1 MEDFLTGARALGPE
15 LAALRAAFHREP
27 ETGRREFHTA
37 RRLELF
43 FAELGVPTRRLG
55 PTAVLAELAGA
66 LPGPTAAFRADMDA
80 LPVQEQTGA
89 ACASEIPGA
98 MHACG
103 HDFHMTAALGA
114 AKLLAARRDSLRG
127 CVRFLF
133 EPDEEGSGGAA
144 AMVKAGAMDGVSAVF
159 GAHVSPEL
167 PAGTA
172 GIRFGKF
179 YAASNPFSLRLTGKT
194 AHAAEPEKGIDAVY
208 AAARAACA
216 LKQLQEPLTQR
227 FGRAVVTVG
236 SLHAGTACNI
246 LAGVAEL
253 TGILRTLGPDARREG
268 LRLLRGTAERIAR
281 ETGVL
286 AELSVTDGYAGVVN
300 DDRASGLAL
309 AAAQAVLGPGRV
321 QILPK
326 PTMMTEDFGCFL
338 DKAPGCFY
346 HIGVGGAEPLHS
358 PRFYPPDA
366 LLPGAAALAAGILQ
380 TFLEHP
386 DFTVQEES
394 PCRPSH

>member
-1 MEDFLTGARALGPE
+1 MENFLTEARTLGPE

-27 ETGRREFHTA
+27 ETGLQEFRTA
-37 RRLELF
+37 GKLESF
-43 FAELGVPTRRLG
+43 FAALGIPTRRLG
-55 PTAVLAELAGA
+55 GTAVLAELAGA

-80 LPVQEQTGA
+80 LPVAEQTGT
-89 ACASEIPGA
+89 ACASEIPGV

-114 AKLLAARRDSLRG
+114 AKLLAAHRSTLPG
-127 CVRFLF
+127 SVRFLF

-179 YAASNPFSLRLTGKT
+179 YAASNPFSLRLTGRA

-216 LKQLQEPLTQR
+216 LKELQKPLSEQ

-246 LAGVAEL
+246 LAGEAEL
-253 TGILRTLGPDARREG
+253 SGILRTLGPDERREG
-268 LRLLRGTAERIAR
+268 LRLLRETAEKVAR

-300 DDRASGLAL
+300 DDRAAELAFF
-309 AAAQAVLGPGRV
+309 AAQTVLGPERV

-346 HIGVGGAEPLHS
+346 HMGVGGAEPLHS

-366 LLPGAAALAAGILQ
+366 LLSGAAALAAGILQ

-386 DFTVQEES
+386 DFKVQEES